1 MGMVF
6 RSRDYGSEEIA
17 CSLARRIADDHPLA
31 LRSSTSSQVIP
42 DSDISFDDPL
52 RANTADPSESMNWQN
67 NCSTFK
73 NRCSS
78 EADNLLK
85 KEWILLKGSLTQ
97 KFTSSN
103 TIAVS
108 QGSNCCIIVSKRWR
122 SMVLF
127 IYIRY
132 DSKEQQRYVA
142 IVSLLVAKLLSSE
155 CAGDKSLADIHLEE
169 QDYLETS
176 LEEEK
181 IEISRK
187 EYFLR
192 LQELKGEINLAW
204 RSEDRIRALKLS
216 IKVARLLMDTS
227 VLQFYPTLFTL
238 VVDVM
243 DMFGTLVWERIR
255 KRAEYAND
263 GTLLRSLPDYRNAQV
278 VIVAYG
284 EDFISDDICSEAKE
298 TCYNWFCKIGS
309 IHELVPRIYLELA
322 ILRCWRFL
330 DNNFTSI
337 LQRLVM
343 MMRGIAD
350 PLASAYCH
358 LYLANSARF
367 LYSGD
372 DGGYL
377 IMSLRHL
384 SILLRRIILDK
395 EAVGRHFSKNKRVL
409 ISLMEPSIEWIMKC
423 IFSLGYQNTRNIL
436 EEFGVARDLS
446 VSSWKFPC
454 VSLVLHYLLKLLP
467 ADVISDKAVEII
479 DFVEQNKDI
488 SVESHLVYRR
498 VGHKLCESRLSL
510 NSSCAVM
517 DRIMQVLVQYNNLYE
532 YLMIADAYLDI
543 ILLYSLVTAPRGG
556 VLLSLPPRRHLL
568 EVRDAADLRG
578 GARSRL
584 NLSFTTS
591 DGRDDGNLSNS
602 SSGSSLVGLSPF
614 REFSRGDGLST
625 SLVRGGTRLPP
636 NNYLSIMLDG
646 ILKRSHQD
654 KVDEIELDILQSIL
668 VKIINHLD
676 RLEDMLALDLSLP
689 QFSSLNGRAGCIDNP
704 CTIQF
709 LFEVSQVLHESID
722 ISNMNDENKQKADL
736 ISKFVGMVNFG
747 ADLERHLSFLCDSR
761 AAFGNIE
768 EVKILKLHMAWD
780 FLLGTLSTIGVSMHL
795 TSILVHSSN
804 NLGIKFFRDKPKFL
818 SFLKSCLAFNDV
830 TLPSV
835 SDRIRRMNLYLE
847 SAEIALFGG
856 LISHSEG
863 FIISVIS
870 CLQCLDMAEDSWKE
884 LLIKSPGN
892 ERVNFISIVVIA
904 RHSTGMSG
912 ARHSTGLVGGE
923 QKKGKAGIY
932 SRSRGWSV
940 LHVFH
945 TSHESIGISLPHY
958 VQDEEKLAFPRGGKN
973 WRGEGSSRLGN
984 EIGKAQRE
992 NTYTQEGMDW
1002 KGNHE
1007 DRSMYLVQDVI
1018 TTFRCQSLVSP
1029 RTKVQIF
1036 CAIISLSASLSQK
1049 ELLYY
1054 AINTEVVSNAQ
1065 LFFGDLSF
1073 FQELSSIA
1081 NLTIQI
1087 LDDVIQQEP
1096 NSATRGRL
1104 ALDICNCLLISYR
1117 RSQELLLKC
1126 SSLIDIAKECLHT
1139 RDKYLQST
1147 MSLFSRLPS
1156 NLEG

>member
-17 CSLARRIADDHPLA
+17 CSLARRVTDDHPLA

-42 DSDISFDDPL
+42 DSDVSFDDPL

-108 QGSNCCIIVSKRWR
+108 QISDMIARNNR
-122 SMVLF
+122 
-127 IYIRY
+127 
-132 DSKEQQRYVA
+132 
-142 IVSLLVAKLLSSE
+142 
-155 CAGDKSLADIHLEE
+155 GDKSLADIHLEE

-204 RSEDRIRALKLS
+204 RSEDRIRALKFS

-243 DMFGTLVWERIR
+243 DMFGTLVWERIK

-263 GTLLRSLPDYRNAQV
+263 GTLLRCLP
-278 VIVAYG
+278 

-372 DGGYL
+372 DVGYL

-517 DRIMQVLVQYNNLYE
+517 NRIMQVLVQYNNLYE
-532 YLMIADAYLDI
+532 YLMIADAHLDI
-543 ILLYSLVTAPRGG
+543 ILLYSL
-556 VLLSLPPRRHLL
+556 
-568 EVRDAADLRG
+568 
-578 GARSRL
+578 
-584 NLSFTTS
+584 
-591 DGRDDGNLSNS
+591 
-602 SSGSSLVGLSPF
+602 
-614 REFSRGDGLST
+614 
-625 SLVRGGTRLPP
+625 

-676 RLEDMLALDLSLP
+676 RLEDLLALEHFMTILDRLYGNWRNTVYVNILHK
-689 QFSSLNGRAGCIDNP
+689 GIRAGCIGNP

-768 EVKILKLHMAWD
+768 EVK
-780 FLLGTLSTIGVSMHL
+780 
-795 TSILVHSSN
+795 SILVHSSN

-870 CLQCLDMAEDSWKE
+870 CLQCLDMAEGSGIPIDEDQICSLTCKVCSL
-884 LLIKSPGN
+884 LLI
-892 ERVNFISIVVIA
+892 
-904 RHSTGMSG
+904 
-912 ARHSTGLVGGE
+912 
-923 QKKGKAGIY
+923 
-932 SRSRGWSV
+932 
-940 LHVFH
+940 
-945 TSHESIGISLPHY
+945 LPVY
-958 VQDEEKLAFPRGGKN
+958 A
-973 WRGEGSSRLGN
+973 
-984 EIGKAQRE
+984 
-992 NTYTQEGMDW
+992 
-1002 KGNHE
+1002 GNHE

-1049 ELLYY
+1049 ELLYH

-1073 FQELSSIA
+1073 YQELSSIA
-1081 NLTIQI
+1081 NLAIQI
-1087 LDDVIQQEP
+1087 LDDVIRQEP
-1096 NSATRGRL
+1096 NSATQGRL
-1104 ALDICNCLLISYR
+1104 ALDICNCLLISYT
-1117 RSQELLLKC
+1117 RSQELFLKC